1 VDVPVQ
7 MECTAAAA
15 VVAGAG
21 CVAPGI
27 DRDPGGGEVVVKPP
41 DIQSKRRTM
50 GDMYSGRYEVV
61 GTPS

>member
-1 VDVPVQ
+1 MDVPVQ

-50 GDMYSGRYEVV
+50 GDMY
-61 GTPS
+61 